1 MARSVAESRHIP
13 VSRKARGASVAV
25 SPACRRSSSA
35 RLDSTAR
42 SSSVK
47 TSAVLF
53 GLRLAVMCPD
63 PPVSRRRRLGLR
75 LQPAYRAPIHVV
87 GPGDVRAAIAFR
99 QTRKHFGALV
109 RREHAR
115 PAKANATRLRA
126 LASFTGALGGESRR
140 RSIKPTLTDRLAR
153 TLKSVGAISVEDNLM
168 RKILTALIAAASVG
182 ATAIAC
188 PSPAK
193 AWWGWGPAVAGGVV
207 AGAIVGGAIAST
219 RPYYPPPYYYGP
231 YYGPLPPTLGA

>member
-1 MARSVAESRHIP
+1 MSAQL
-13 VSRKARGASVAV
+13 
-25 SPACRRSSSA
+25 SPSA
-35 RLDSTAR
+35 RRANTSVRWCGVSTLGRPKRTPRAFAR
-42 SSSVK
+42 LRPSPV
-47 TSAVLF
+47 
-53 GLRLAVMCPD
+53 RLA
-63 PPVSRRRRLGLR
+63 
-75 LQPAYRAPIHVV
+75 AN
-87 GPGDVRAAIAFR
+87 
-99 QTRKHFGALV
+99 
-109 RREHAR
+109 RE
-115 PAKANATRLRA
+115 
-126 LASFTGALGGESRR
+126 R

-153 TLKSVGAISVEDNLM
+153 TLKSVGAISVEDNLT

-231 YYGPLPPTLGA
+231 YYGPYPYYGPRCGRVWNGYAWVPAC